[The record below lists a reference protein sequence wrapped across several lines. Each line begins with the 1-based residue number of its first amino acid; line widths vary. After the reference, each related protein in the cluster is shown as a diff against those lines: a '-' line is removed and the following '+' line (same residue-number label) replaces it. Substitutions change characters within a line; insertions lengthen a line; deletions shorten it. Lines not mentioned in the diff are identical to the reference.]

1 MSGVRKIDGPDPQ
14 RVTLDRDR
22 TECVTPPPPHRS
34 SPSPIFCLCSA
45 ALTPLAIRDRAA
57 PGLTDHEKYLFDIH
71 GVSTRAIPTVP

>member
-1 MSGVRKIDGPDPQ
+1 MA
-14 RVTLDRDR
+14 R
-22 TECVTPPPPHRS
+22 TRSASPWTETAQSASLHPPHRS